1 LPPYL
6 DVIPVGPS
14 YVVSICVDD
23 VAKSGS
29 EAQLAFHVVNKRQA
43 SNRDRFRPAYLFS
56 IDFDPSIIRGT
67 IGTAQSDETL
77 GTIETIGTTGTA
89 SQLLTF

>member
-23 VAKSGS
+23 VAMSGS

-56 IDFDPSIIRGT
+56 IDVLNG
-67 IGTAQSDETL
+67 AQRLNDLNVLNELFSDCCL
-77 GTIETIGTTGTA
+77 LPRA
-89 SQLLTF
+89 SCLFNFTM